1 MSSAVTGLPAATH
14 VLTAKWRGAM
24 NNLHSFLAFT
34 AAIFGAITAL
44 LMLLSHLEPTSRTQ
58 KRWVFSADKKAPRG
72 DRSSDPVRPT
82 SHASAMN

>member
-1 MSSAVTGLPAATH
+1 
-14 VLTAKWRGAM
+14 M
-24 NNLHSFLAFT
+24 NNLQSFLAFT

-58 KRWVFSADKKAPRG
+58 KAWVFSADKKAPRG